1 MYSRTRIVLLLFVLY
16 TEVLIRFYLKEGL
29 CAFSYERKFKNY
41 LQYDIYAKK
50 LLNVIEEIKSN
61 V

>member
-1 MYSRTRIVLLLFVLY
+1 MLLAMKGSL
-16 TEVLIRFYLKEGL
+16 
-29 CAFSYERKFKNY
+29 KNY

-50 LLNVIEEIKSN
+50 VLNVIEEIKSN